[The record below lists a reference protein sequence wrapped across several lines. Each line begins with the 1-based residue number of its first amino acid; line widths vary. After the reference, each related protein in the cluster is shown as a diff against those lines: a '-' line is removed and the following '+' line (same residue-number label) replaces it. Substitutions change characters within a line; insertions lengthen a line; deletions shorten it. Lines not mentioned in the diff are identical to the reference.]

1 MSRGL
6 GDVYKRQVLPSVSN
20 HILCKITLPRVPSL
34 LTSFLAHEA
43 FSFSPPRVF
52 VFCFLFFFFKCGSL
66 VILFLAVKLF
76 FLVLS
81 LFELCFPFPLLL
93 QLPIS
98 NRDEKR
104 RQIKKKKTDNLKRAG
119 PEAGKR
125 AWETE

>member
-1 MSRGL
+1 MYLLYS
-6 GDVYKRQVLPSVSN
+6 LPF
-20 HILCKITLPRVPSL
+20 L
-34 LTSFLAHEA
+34 LMKHFLLVHPG
-43 FSFSPPRVF
+43 FLFF
-52 VFCFLFFFFKCGSL
+52 VFCFFFFKCGSL